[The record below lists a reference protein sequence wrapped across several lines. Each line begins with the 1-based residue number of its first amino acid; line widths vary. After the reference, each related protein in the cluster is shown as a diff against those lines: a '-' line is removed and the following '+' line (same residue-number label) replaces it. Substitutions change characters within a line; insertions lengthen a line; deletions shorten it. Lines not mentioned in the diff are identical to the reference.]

1 MLQGTLKK
9 IDTLNS
15 RQFLIA
21 VKKLADSLCYGTDSS
36 PFLGSGTEYVQS
48 RQYIPGDPIKAIDW
62 RVTART
68 GKHHI
73 KEYETPKQMPCF
85 LLIDTSAS
93 MTIGSTLWTK
103 YALAVHI
110 AGGLAFACLDRVSPV
125 GIVGVGEEEIR
136 YPPSLSR
143 DQVMQWLHR
152 LRHFDYHQQTSLS
165 RKLVEV
171 STSLKNRALIVVISD
186 LHENESLSAIKRA
199 GQEHDCAVI
208 QLTDPSET
216 SIPGAG
222 FLRTREAESSKSF
235 VSRGKNIGVDQENI
249 STTLKKGGIDHL
261 QLITNQPFAH
271 SLRNFFRARGILGR
285 GAR

>member
-1 MLQGTLKK
+1 M
-9 IDTLNS
+9 NS
-15 RQFLIA
+15 RQFVIA
-21 VKKLADSLCYGTDSS
+21 IKKLADSLSYGTDSS

-73 KEYETPKQMPCF
+73 KEYETPKQMPCY
-85 LLIDTSAS
+85 LMIDTSAS
-93 MTIGSTLWTK
+93 MTIGSTAWTK

-125 GIVGVGEEEIR
+125 GIVGVGEEDIR
-136 YPPSLSR
+136 YQPSLSR
-143 DQVMQWLHR
+143 DQIMQWLHR
-152 LRHFDYHQQTSLS
+152 LRHFDYHQETTLN

-171 STSLKNRALIVVISD
+171 STSLKSRALIIVLSD
-186 LHENESLSAIKRA
+186 LHEKDCLSSIKRV

-208 QLTDPSET
+208 QLTDPSEVA
-216 SIPGAG
+216 IRGAG
-222 FLRTREAESSKSF
+222 FLRTREAETNESF
-235 VSRGKNIGVDQENI
+235 VSRGKNIGADQDEIAN
-249 STTLKKGGIDHL
+249 TLKRGGIDHL
-261 QLITNQPFAH
+261 QIMTDETISHQ
-271 SLRNFFRARGILGR
+271 LRNFFKSRGVLGR

>member
-1 MLQGTLKK
+1 MKGTLES

-15 RQFLIA
+15 RQFMIA
-21 VKKLADSLCYGTDSS
+21 IKKLADSLSYGTDSS

-48 RQYIPGDPIKAIDW
+48 RKYIPGDPIKAIDW

-73 KEYETPKQMPCF
+73 KEYETPKQMPCY
-85 LLIDTSAS
+85 LMIDTSAS
-93 MTIGSTLWTK
+93 MTIGSTSWTK

-125 GIVGVGEEEIR
+125 GIVGVGEEDIR
-136 YPPSLSR
+136 YHPSLSR
-143 DQVMQWLHR
+143 DQIMQWLHR
-152 LRHFDYHQQTSLS
+152 LRHFDYHQETTLT

-171 STSLKNRALIVVISD
+171 STSLSNRALIVILSD
-186 LHENESLSAIKRA
+186 LHEKECLTAIKRV

-208 QLTDPSET
+208 QLTDPAEA
-216 SIPGAG
+216 SISGAG
-222 FLRTREAESSKSF
+222 FLRAREAESNRAF
-235 VSRGKNIGVDQENI
+235 VTRGRNLGANQEEIAN
-249 STTLKKGGIDHL
+249 TLKRGGIDHL
-261 QLITNQPFAH
+261 QLMTDEPVSHQ
-271 SLRNFFRARGILGR
+271 LRNFFKARGVLGR